1 MTGYSEGAAA
11 RVNYFHGIRR
21 VSELSVNDH
30 ERSLAV
36 PADKELVERG
46 KDGDDSALDILVKH
60 HHAAVYRLALSI
72 LSDEGAAQDV
82 AQDTFIKGFRAIAGF
97 RGEASFRTWI
107 LTIAANEARGVIRRI
122 GRRKEMSMD
131 MVGPVY
137 SEAKGPDERAVIA
150 SEAARARM
158 MMEQLPEKQRLAIA
172 FRVDEGMSFR
182 EVGEM
187 IGSSESTARV
197 NYFHGIRRLRDL
209 ME

>member
-1 MTGYSEGAAA
+1 MSDHDWSAA
-11 RVNYFHGIRR
+11 
-21 VSELSVNDH
+21 VSSDE
-30 ERSLAV
+30 
-36 PADKELVERG
+36 ELVERG
-46 KDGDDSALDILVKH
+46 RAGDDLAFDILVRR
-60 HHAAVYRLALSI
+60 HHAAVYRVALSM
-72 LSDEGAAQDV
+72 LNDEGAAQDV
-82 AQDTFIKGFRAIAGF
+82 AQDAFIKGFRAIAGF

-122 GRRKEMSMD
+122 GRRKETPID
-131 MVGPVY
+131 TAGPMH
-137 SEAKGPDERAVIA
+137 SEAKGPDETAVIA

-172 FRVDEGMSFR
+172 FRIDEGMSFR

-187 IGSSESTARV
+187 IGSIESAARV

>member
-1 MTGYSEGAAA
+1 MS
-11 RVNYFHGIRR
+11 YFHGIQRLR
-21 VSELSVNDH
+21 EVSVNDH
-30 ERSLAV
+30 EPSLAV
-36 PADKELVERG
+36 PADEELVERARA
-46 KDGDDSALDILVKH
+46 GDDSALDILVRH
-60 HHAAVYRLALSI
+60 HHAAVYRVALSI
-72 LSDEGAAQDV
+72 LGDEGSAQDV
-82 AQDTFIKGFRAIAGF
+82 AQDAFIKGFRAIAGF

-122 GRRKEMSMD
+122 GRRKETSID
-131 MVGPVY
+131 MVGPMH

-150 SEAARARM
+150 SEASRARM
-158 MMEQLPEKQRLAIA
+158 MMERLPEKQRLAIA

-187 IGSSESTARV
+187 IGSSESAARV

>member
-1 MTGYSEGAAA
+1 MVRSSEGTA
-11 RVNYFHGIRR
+11 RVSHVHGIQRLR
-21 VSELSVNDH
+21 EVSVNDH
-30 ERSLAV
+30 EPSLAV
-36 PADKELVERG
+36 PADEELVERARA
-46 KDGDDSALDILVKH
+46 GDDSALDILVRH
-60 HHAAVYRLALSI
+60 HHAAVYRVALSI
-72 LSDEGAAQDV
+72 LGDEGSAQDV
-82 AQDTFIKGFRAIAGF
+82 AQDAFIKGFRAIAGF

-122 GRRKEMSMD
+122 GRRKETSID
-131 MVGPVY
+131 MVGPMH
-137 SEAKGPDERAVIA
+137 SEAKGPDERVVIA

-158 MMEQLPEKQRLAIA
+158 MMERLPEKQRLAIA

-187 IGSSESTARV
+187 IGSSESAARV

>member
-1 MTGYSEGAAA
+1 MVRSSEGTA
-11 RVNYFHGIRR
+11 RVSYFHGIQRLR
-21 VSELSVNDH
+21 EVSVNDH
-30 ERSLAV
+30 EPSLAV
-36 PADKELVERG
+36 PADEELVERARA
-46 KDGDDSALDILVKH
+46 GDDSALDILVRH
-60 HHAAVYRLALSI
+60 HHAAVYRVALSI
-72 LSDEGAAQDV
+72 LGDEGSAQDV
-82 AQDTFIKGFRAIAGF
+82 AQDAFIKGFRAIAGF

-122 GRRKEMSMD
+122 GRRKETSID
-131 MVGPVY
+131 MVGPMH

-150 SEAARARM
+150 SEASRARM
-158 MMEQLPEKQRLAIA
+158 MMERLPEKQRLAIA

-187 IGSSESTARV
+187 IGSSESAARV

>member
-1 MTGYSEGAAA
+1 MS
-11 RVNYFHGIRR
+11 YFHGIQRLR
-21 VSELSVNDH
+21 EVSVNDH
-30 ERSLAV
+30 EPSLAV
-36 PADKELVERG
+36 PADEELVERARA
-46 KDGDDSALDILVKH
+46 GDDSALDILVRH
-60 HHAAVYRLALSI
+60 HQAAVYRVALSI
-72 LSDEGAAQDV
+72 LGDEGSAQDV
-82 AQDTFIKGFRAIAGF
+82 AQDAFIKGFRAIAGF

-122 GRRKEMSMD
+122 GRRKETSID
-131 MVGPVY
+131 MVGPMH

-150 SEAARARM
+150 SEASRARM
-158 MMEQLPEKQRLAIA
+158 MMERLPEKQRLAIA

-187 IGSSESTARV
+187 IGSSESAARV

>member
-1 MTGYSEGAAA
+1 MVRSSEGAAA
-11 RVNYFHGIRR
+11 RVSYFHGIRR

-30 ERSLAV
+30 EPSLAV
-36 PADKELVERG
+36 PADEELVERARA
-46 KDGDDSALDILVKH
+46 GDDSALDILVRH
-60 HHAAVYRLALSI
+60 HHAAVYRVALSI
-72 LSDEGAAQDV
+72 LGDEGSAQDV
-82 AQDTFIKGFRAIAGF
+82 AQDAFIKGFRAIAGF

-122 GRRKEMSMD
+122 GRRKETSID
-131 MVGPVY
+131 MVGPMH

-150 SEAARARM
+150 SEASRARM
-158 MMEQLPEKQRLAIA
+158 MMERLPEKQRLAIA

-187 IGSSESTARV
+187 IGSSESAARV